1 MKKKVLFVEPFLHLP
16 EILLIPLDS
25 DCEICSAIKHPFIRP
40 VCPDY
45 CWLMGNG
52 IPVYKKGKR
61 QGADADTA
69 SIPS

>member
-1 MKKKVLFVEPFLHLP
+1 MTAPVTRGFLFVGGWVDLDY
-16 EILLIPLDS
+16 EIW
-25 DCEICSAIKHPFIRP
+25 SAIIPPFIHLI
-40 VCPDY
+40 CPDY

-52 IPVYKKGKR
+52 IPVYNKGKR

>member
-1 MKKKVLFVEPFLHLP
+1 MIKIAPVTRGFL
-16 EILLIPLDS
+16 LLLMPLDL
-25 DCEICSAIKHPFIRP
+25 DCEICSAINHPFIRP

-45 CWLMGNG
+45 RWLMGNG
-52 IPVYKKGKR
+52 LPVYQKGKR